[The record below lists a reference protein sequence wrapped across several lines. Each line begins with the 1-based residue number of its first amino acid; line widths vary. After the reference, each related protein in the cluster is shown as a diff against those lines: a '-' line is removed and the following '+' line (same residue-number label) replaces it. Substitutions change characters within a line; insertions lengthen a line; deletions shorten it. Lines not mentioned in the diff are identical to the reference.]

1 MFSRIEEQLKAVD
14 QTTLTP
20 LVRRALNRDD
30 VEVDGWYYEP
40 VFGGIEMCSGVYRFS
55 GNGQATGETLPWTLI
70 LKVAQATPDS
80 QGASHR
86 WRHWKRE
93 MLAYQSGLLSD
104 LPGGLVPPR
113 CYGATERR
121 DGTTW
126 IWMEEV
132 RDEVHQRWP
141 LEYYGSVAR
150 CLGQFNGA
158 YLTGKPLPDDP
169 WLTRQ
174 HLCQYVENAA
184 PAVERLLN
192 SMDHPL
198 IQRALPGISAGFIQE
213 IWEERHDILETIE
226 HLPQTLCHLDAFRR
240 NLFSRRTAD
249 RGDQVVAVDWS
260 FLGIAAVGEEIA
272 PLVNG
277 SVAFGAVSPTEE
289 LELERI
295 VLEGY
300 LEGLQDAGWR
310 GNPDLV
316 RFGYA
321 ATLYWRYAIGGF
333 IGEMVPWMLDEGQ
346 HAAVERVMGQSME
359 EGAEKTATQLV
370 FFQYEYEQVHRLKGV
385 LDGSF

>member
-1 MFSRIEEQLKAVD
+1 MANRIEEQLEDID
-14 QTTLTP
+14 QMTLTP
-20 LVRRALNRDD
+20 FVQQVLDRAD
-30 VEVDGWYYEP
+30 VEVDGWRCEP
-40 VFGGIEMCSGVYRFS
+40 VVGGIDMSSGVYRFS
-55 GNGQATGETLPWTLI
+55 GNGPANGEALPWTLI
-70 LKVAQATPDS
+70 LKVARETPDS
-80 QGASHR
+80 RATPHH

-93 MLAYQSGLLSD
+93 MLAYQSGLLD
-104 LPGGLVPPR
+104 NLPGGLVPPR
-113 CYGATERR
+113 CYGAGEHR

-132 RDEVHQRWP
+132 RDEVHERWP

-150 CLGQFNGA
+150 CLGQFNGT
-158 YLTGKPLPDDP
+158 YLTGKPLPDDH
-169 WLTRQ
+169 WLTRK
-174 HLCQYVENAA
+174 HLRQYLESAA
-184 PAVERLLN
+184 PAVELLLN

-198 IQRALPGISAGFIQE
+198 IQRALPGISAEFIQE

-240 NLFSRRTAD
+240 NLFSRRAAD
-249 RGDQVVAVDWS
+249 GSDQVVAVDWS

-300 LEGLQDAGWR
+300 LEGLHDAGWR

-321 ATLYWRYAIGGF
+321 ATLYWRYAVGGF
-333 IGEMVPWMLDEGQ
+333 VGEMIPWMLDEGH
-346 HAAVERVMGQSME
+346 HAAVEEAMGHSME
-359 EGAEKTATQLV
+359 EDAEQLA
-370 FFQYEYEQVHRLKGV
+370 FFQYEYEQVHRLKAV

>member
-1 MFSRIEEQLKAVD
+1 MASRIEQQLGAVD
-14 QTTLTP
+14 QTMLTP
-20 LVRRALNRDD
+20 LVKQALDRQD
-30 VEVDGWYYEP
+30 VEVDGWCYEP
-40 VFGGIEMCSGVYRFS
+40 VIGGIEMSSGVYRFS
-55 GNGQATGETLPWTLI
+55 GNGLASGEVLPWTLI
-70 LKVAQATPDS
+70 LKVAQATPNS
-80 QGASHR
+80 QGAPHR

-113 CYGATERR
+113 CYGAGEHG

-126 IWMEEV
+126 IWMEEA
-132 RDEVHQRWP
+132 RDKVHERWP
-141 LEYYGSVAR
+141 LEYYGTVAR

-158 YLTGKPLPDDP
+158 YLTGKPLPDHP

-174 HLCQYVENAA
+174 HLRQYVENAA
-184 PAVERLLN
+184 LAVERLLN
-192 SMDHPL
+192 SMEHPL
-198 IQRALPGISAGFIQE
+198 IRRALPGISAGFIQE
-213 IWEERHDILETIE
+213 IWEERYNVLEMVE

-249 RGDQVVAVDWS
+249 GGDQVVAVDWS
-260 FLGIAAVGEEIA
+260 YLGIAAVGEEIA

-277 SVAFGAVSPTEE
+277 SVAFGAVSPAEE

-300 LEGLQDAGWR
+300 LEGLHDAGWR

-333 IGEMVPWMLDEGQ
+333 IGEAIPWMLDEGQ
-346 HAAVERVMGQSME
+346 HAAIEEAMGHSME
-359 EGAEKTATQLV
+359 ENAETTAAQLA
-370 FFQYEYEQVHRLKGV
+370 FFQYEYEQVHRLKAKLG
-385 LDGSF
+385 